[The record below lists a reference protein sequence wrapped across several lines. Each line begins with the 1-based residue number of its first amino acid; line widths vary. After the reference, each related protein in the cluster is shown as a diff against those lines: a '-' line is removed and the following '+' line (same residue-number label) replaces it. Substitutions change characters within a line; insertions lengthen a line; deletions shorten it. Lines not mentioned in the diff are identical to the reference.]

1 LLASVKN
8 GQLGHGAILPPR
20 GRNRSYFV
28 NATSCRISRSYCR
41 MSEEAQTQMK
51 KSLLTAVFS
60 LALALGTAQAQV
72 VVRIGPPP
80 PPLRQVVPVAP
91 GARYVWVPGY
101 YRYNGHAYVW
111 VPGRYAIPPYHY
123 RVWVPGRWVPR
134 NGGYVWVA
142 GSWK

>member
-1 LLASVKN
+1 
-8 GQLGHGAILPPR
+8 
-20 GRNRSYFV
+20 
-28 NATSCRISRSYCR
+28 
-41 MSEEAQTQMK
+41 MK

-91 GARYVWVPGY
+91 GARYVWVPG
-101 YRYNGHAYVW
+101 
-111 VPGRYAIPPYHY
+111 RYAIPPYHY

-134 NGGYVWVA
+134 NGGYAWVA